1 MRDHF
6 VRRLTRL
13 AENDP
18 SVFLITGDLGFG
30 VFDDYRATVPDQFLN
45 IGVAEQNMI
54 GVATGM
60 ALEGFKVF
68 TYSIANFATLR
79 CLEQIR
85 NDACY
90 HQANVNV
97 VSIGAGFSYGP
108 LGVSH
113 HATEDLSILRSLP
126 DITVVSPCELW
137 EVMEATEALIE
148 IPGATYLRLDKS
160 HARETKK
167 ADEKFVLGKIRTVR
181 DGNDVSFFATGGIL
195 EEALVA
201 AECLEKENISV
212 RVHSVHTLKP
222 FDIETVICAVDETR
236 NIVTIEEH
244 TVDGG
249 LGGVIAEN
257 LLELGHIPRTF
268 HRVGLRGGFA
278 SSVGSQKFLR
288 QYYKMDVVSICEQVK
303 KMILKPTDELQ

>member
-1 MRDHF
+1 
-6 VRRLTRL
+6 
-13 AENDP
+13 
-18 SVFLITGDLGFG
+18 
-30 VFDDYRATVPDQFLN
+30 
-45 IGVAEQNMI
+45 MI

-60 ALEGFKVF
+60 ALEGFKMF

-97 VSIGAGFSYGP
+97 VSIGGGFGYGS

-113 HATEDLSILRSLP
+113 HATEDLSILRALP

-137 EVMEATEALIE
+137 EVMEATEALIG
-148 IPGATYLRLDKS
+148 IPGTTYLRLDKS
-160 HARETKK
+160 HARETRK
-167 ADEKFVLGKIRTVR
+167 AGEKFVLGKIRTVR
-181 DGNDVSFFATGGIL
+181 DGSDVSFFATGSIL

-201 AECLEKENISV
+201 AEYLEKENISV

-257 LLELGHIPRTF
+257 LLELGHVPRKF
-268 HRVGLRGGFA
+268 HRVGLRSEFA
-278 SSVGSQKFLR
+278 SVVGSQNFLR
-288 QYYKMDVVSICEQVK
+288 QCYKMDANSICEQVK
-303 KMILKPTDELQ
+303 EMILKPIDGLQ